1 VKRHSVLIVDDQPE
15 NVNLLANLLGDRYTL
30 FKARDGAAALEILRR
45 HDVHLILTD
54 QRMPGMSGTEFLARV
69 IAKHPEPVRMILTG
83 YTDVREIIEAIN
95 QRMPGMTGVELL
107 EKARRIR
114 PECVRML
121 VTAYPDV
128 QNAIEAINRGHVSRY
143 ITKPFD
149 PDALRL
155 EIARELEHLD
165 VVRANRRLQEEMAR
179 MVDELF
185 RANQELRDLNRMKD
199 QFLANCSHELK
210 TPLVSGM
217 GYIDLLLS
225 GGMGRL
231 EPRQEKGLR
240 IAHRNLER
248 LLGLIENLL
257 AMARARY
264 RPEGLTRF
272 DLKPLVDECVASLR
286 ARARKKRL
294 RVRVVWPRR
303 RPVVE
308 ADERKIHS
316 VLTNVLSNA
325 EKFTPDDARIEIRV
339 SAGRDGRCR
348 VTVTDNGTGPERD
361 PSEIRLFQTSTDPRY
376 SGLGIG
382 LMLARQILR
391 AHGCDI
397 ALARRRGGGAEVR
410 FDLPLARRRFP
421 SRSRATRI

>member
-1 VKRHSVLIVDDQPE
+1 MKRHAVLIVDDQPE
-15 NVNLLANLLGDRYTL
+15 NVNLLANLLGDRYAL
-30 FKARDGAAALEILRR
+30 YKARDGASAIEILRR
-45 HDVHLILTD
+45 QDIHLILTD
-54 QRMPGMSGTEFLARV
+54 
-69 IAKHPEPVRMILTG
+69 
-83 YTDVREIIEAIN
+83 

-114 PECVRML
+114 PDCVRML

-143 ITKPFD
+143 VTKPFD
-149 PDALRL
+149 PDELRL
-155 EIARELEHLD
+155 DIARELEHLD
-165 VVRANRRLQEEMAR
+165 LVRANRRLQEEMAR

-185 RANQELRDLNRMKD
+185 RANQELRELNRMKD

-264 RPEGLTRF
+264 RPDELKVTRF

-286 ARARKKRL
+286 ARARKRRL
-294 RVRVVWPRR
+294 RVRVIWPRA

-308 ADERKIHS
+308 ADERKVHS

-325 EKFTPDDARIEIRV
+325 EKFTPEDARIEIRI
-339 SAGRDGRCR
+339 SGGRGGRCR
-348 VTVTDNGTGPERD
+348 VTVKDNGAGPERD
-361 PSEIRLFQTSTDPRY
+361 PSEIRLFQTSADPRY

-397 ALARRRGGGAEVR
+397 ELSRRRGGGAEVH
-410 FDLPLARRRFP
+410 FELPLARGRRRRFR
-421 SRSRATRI
+421 SRSRPITI

>member
-1 VKRHSVLIVDDQPE
+1 MKRHAVLIVDDQPE

-30 FKARDGAAALEILRR
+30 FKARDGASALEILRR

-54 QRMPGMSGTEFLARV
+54 QRMPGM
-69 IAKHPEPVRMILTG
+69 
-83 YTDVREIIEAIN
+83 
-95 QRMPGMTGVELL
+95 TGVELL

-114 PECVRML
+114 PDCVRML

-149 PDALRL
+149 PDALRV

-264 RPEGLTRF
+264 RPDELRVTRF
-272 DLKPLVDECVASLR
+272 DLKSLVDECVASLR

-325 EKFTPDDARIEIRV
+325 EKFTPDDARIEIRI
-339 SAGRDGRCR
+339 SAGREGRCR

-361 PSEIRLFQTSTDPRY
+361 PSEIRLFQTSADPRY

-397 ALARRRGGGAEVR
+397 TLARRRGGGAKVR
-410 FDLPLARRRFP
+410 FELPLARRRLP
-421 SRSRATRI
+421 SGARAIKIRSP

>member
-1 VKRHSVLIVDDQPE
+1 VKRHAVLIVDDQPE

-54 QRMPGMSGTEFLARV
+54 
-69 IAKHPEPVRMILTG
+69 
-83 YTDVREIIEAIN
+83 

-217 GYIDLLLS
+217 GYLDLLLS

-264 RPEGLTRF
+264 RPEELRLTRF

-397 ALARRRGGGAEVR
+397 ALSRRRGGGAEVR

>member
-1 VKRHSVLIVDDQPE
+1 MKRHAVLIVDDQPE

-54 QRMPGMSGTEFLARV
+54 
-69 IAKHPEPVRMILTG
+69 
-83 YTDVREIIEAIN
+83 

-264 RPEGLTRF
+264 RPEELRVTRF

-294 RVRVVWPRR
+294 RVRVVWPWR

-339 SAGRDGRCR
+339 SAARDGRCR

-410 FDLPLARRRFP
+410 FELPLARRRFP
-421 SRSRATRI
+421 SRSRAIRI

>member
-1 VKRHSVLIVDDQPE
+1 VKRHAVLIVDDQPE

-54 QRMPGMSGTEFLARV
+54 
-69 IAKHPEPVRMILTG
+69 
-83 YTDVREIIEAIN
+83 

-264 RPEGLTRF
+264 RPEELRVTRF

-294 RVRVVWPRR
+294 RVRVVWPWR

-339 SAGRDGRCR
+339 SAARDGRCR

-410 FDLPLARRRFP
+410 FELPLARRRFP
-421 SRSRATRI
+421 SRSRAIRI

>member
-1 VKRHSVLIVDDQPE
+1 VKRHAVLIVDDQPE

-54 QRMPGMSGTEFLARV
+54 
-69 IAKHPEPVRMILTG
+69 
-83 YTDVREIIEAIN
+83 

-264 RPEGLTRF
+264 RPEELRVTRF

-339 SAGRDGRCR
+339 SAARDGRCR

-410 FDLPLARRRFP
+410 FELPLARRRFP
-421 SRSRATRI
+421 SRSRAIRI